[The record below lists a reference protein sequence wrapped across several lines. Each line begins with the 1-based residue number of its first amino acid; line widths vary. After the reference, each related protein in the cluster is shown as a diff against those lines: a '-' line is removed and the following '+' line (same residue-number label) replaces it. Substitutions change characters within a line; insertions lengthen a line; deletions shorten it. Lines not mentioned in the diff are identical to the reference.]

1 MKLLFDASSIFNSL
15 VERRPTPMIDQYTLD
30 FTRYELLNVIWK
42 HYTLL
47 HTFNRETFDALLLSS
62 VQLLTEMT
70 QLSIKD
76 AENNAMETAVTK
88 NISLYDSA
96 YISVARENQC
106 TLVSEDNKMRKIC
119 LELGI
124 PVVSIKDV

>member
-15 VERRPTPMIDQYTLD
+15 VARRPAPMIDQYTLD

-47 HTFNRETFDALLLSS
+47 HTFNRETFDALLQSS
-62 VQLLTEMT
+62 VQILTEMT
-70 QLSIKD
+70 QLSINGI
-76 AENNAMETAVTK
+76 ENKAMETAVT
-88 NISLYDSA
+88 NGISLHDSA
-96 YISVARENQC
+96 YISLAKENQC
-106 TLVSEDNKMRKIC
+106 TLVTEDKKMRKIS
-119 LELGI
+119 LELGL

>member
-15 VERRPTPMIDQYTLD
+15 VERRPEPMIDQYTLD

-47 HTFNRETFDALLLSS
+47 HTFTREAFDALLLSS
-62 VQLLTEMT
+62 VHLLSEMI
-70 QLSIKD
+70 QLSIKGM
-76 AENNAMETAVTK
+76 EQHAMETAVT
-88 NISLYDSA
+88 NGISLYDSA
-96 YISVARENQC
+96 YISLAKENQC
-106 TLVSEDNKMRKIC
+106 SLVTEDNMMRKISR
-119 LELGI
+119 ELGV

>member
-15 VERRPTPMIDQYTLD
+15 VERRPEPMIDQYTLD

-47 HTFNRETFDALLLSS
+47 HTFNREAFDALLLSS
-62 VQLLTEMT
+62 VN
-70 QLSIKD
+70 IH
-76 AENNAMETAVTK
+76 AMETAVT
-88 NISLYDSA
+88 NGISLYDSA
-96 YISVARENQC
+96 YISLAKENQC
-106 TLVSEDNKMRKIC
+106 SLVTENNMMRKISR
-119 LELGI
+119 ELGI

>member
-15 VERRPTPMIDQYTLD
+15 AERRPEPMVDQYTLD

-47 HTFNRETFDALLLSS
+47 HTFNREAFDALLLSS
-62 VQLLTEMT
+62 VQILSEMT
-70 QLSIKD
+70 QLSIKGI
-76 AENNAMETAVTK
+76 EQHAMETAVTK
-88 NISLYDSA
+88 GISLYDSV
-96 YISVARENQC
+96 YISLAKENQC
-106 TLVSEDNKMRKIC
+106 CLVTEDNKMRKISR
-119 LELGI
+119 ELGI